1 MLASV
6 TNKASLKEPD
16 YITAKPGEVLG
27 QRSVSVQGIPTA
39 RKIEAALEANASG
52 MASARLLASSEIA
65 ADENVKMNKA
75 NRD

>member
-1 MLASV
+1 MLGNI

-16 YITAKPGEVLG
+16 YITAKPGEVKG

-39 RKIEAALEANASG
+39 RKIEAALEANDGSV
-52 MASARLLASSEIA
+52 ASARLLATSEIEP
-65 ADENVKMNKA
+65 DEGVKMNKA